1 MAIEQKAQSILAD
14 VQKRNERLAADE
26 RARQRKAILIAGGL
40 KLGAKIGNEILS
52 QKAAD
57 FLRNEEMWMAAAHQK
72 KAQQNMTQWSSINN
86 AVVNSGKS
94 AEQWFIDKHKPEFEA
109 YLKDRLPDE
118 KIGPGGAYGEYV
130 SEQMK
135 NFAKPFVDSYEA
147 VREAASGV
155 GTEEEF
161 DKMVA
166 LNAKKAIPSDVGS
179 WFGQSVVNMFKGK
192 DADEIKSDALD
203 AIKNSK
209 LAKNAEAFNT
219 LMDTFYQTNKL
230 STAFDNTKLIFPEF
244 DPERHDAAERIVSE
258 ETEIK
263 TFGDTPIMY
272 TKVTKEDV
280 NTGRKTVEL
289 KDIEGEKGISLKNFN
304 EKTAELAA
312 LKAKTT
318 ALNLAKDT
326 RTFMTPE
333 AYTEYV
339 REVTKAGLN
348 VANIETTD
356 DYDAIAKIASKYF
369 GNDTKMQNEFIQEQA
384 LLFLKTATEGAD
396 IKALI
401 ANMAKDPEKKDDL
414 MQEFIT
420 SLSLML
426 EASSNIRYQLQ
437 QQEG

>member
-1 MAIEQKAQSILAD
+1 MGIEQKAQSILAD

-26 RARQRKAILIAGGL
+26 RARQRKALLIAGGL

-57 FLRNEEMWMAAAHQK
+57 FLKNEEMWMAAAHQK
-72 KAQQNMTQWSSINN
+72 KAQQNMTQWSAINN

-118 KIGPGGAYGEYV
+118 KIGPGGAYGEFV
-130 SEQMK
+130 SEKMK
-135 NFAKPFVDSYEA
+135 EFAKPFVDSYEA
-147 VREAASGV
+147 VRDAASGV
-155 GTEEEF
+155 GTAEEF

-179 WFGQSVVNMFKGK
+179 WFGQSIVNMFKGK
-192 DADEIKSDALD
+192 DADEIKDDALD

-209 LAKNAEAFNT
+209 LAQNAEAFNM
-219 LMDTFYQTNKL
+219 LMDAFYQTNKL

-244 DPERHDAAERIVSE
+244 DPERHDPVEKTIKE
-258 ETEIK
+258 ETVIQK
-263 TFGDTPIMY
+263 YGDTPIMY
-272 TKVTKEDV
+272 TTALIRNINDKSE
-280 NTGRKTVEL
+280 KTVLKDINGEKGLEL
-289 KDIEGEKGISLKNFN
+289 KDFN
-304 EKTAELAA
+304 EKTAETAA

-318 ALNLAKDT
+318 SLNLAKDT

-356 DYDAIAKIASKYF
+356 DYDAISKIASKYF
-369 GNDTKMQNEFIQEQA
+369 GDDTKMKNEFIQEQA
-384 LLFLKTATEGAD
+384 LLILKTATEGLD

-401 ANMAKDPEKKDDL
+401 TNMAKDPSKKDEL
-414 MQEFIT
+414 MQEFVASLALMIET
-420 SLSLML
+420 SSKFK
-426 EASSNIRYQLQ
+426 SSLQ